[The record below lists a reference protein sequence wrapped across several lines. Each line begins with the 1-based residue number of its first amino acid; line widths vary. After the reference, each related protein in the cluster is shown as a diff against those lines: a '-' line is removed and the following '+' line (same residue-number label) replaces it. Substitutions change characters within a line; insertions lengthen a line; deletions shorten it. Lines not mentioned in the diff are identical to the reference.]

1 MLRRYGHLVYR
12 RARLTLVLATVAL
25 LGAAVLALGA
35 FGKLQVGGF
44 EDPSAQ
50 STQAEQLIDSRF
62 GGETNLVLL
71 VQAEDGTVDSPPVQA
86 AGRELARALAT
97 EPDVHNV
104 VSYWQ
109 SNAPPLRSQDGT
121 KALVLANVGG
131 DDNALGDRAAA
142 LIDKYGGEQT
152 AISVQA
158 GGNAAVSNDL
168 PTEVGRSLA
177 LAEAIAIP
185 LTMLLLVFAFGSLVA
200 AALPLVI
207 GLVAILGTLAE
218 LFVLG
223 SLTDVSVFSINLTTA
238 LGLGL
243 GIDFGLLLVSRFRE
257 QLAAGDEVREA
268 VVRTVETA
276 GRTVIFSA
284 ATVAAALAA
293 MLVFP
298 LFFLRSFAYAG
309 IGVVAISAVAA
320 LVVIPALLSVLGRR
334 VERGRVP
341 FIRANRG
348 AASPLW
354 GRIARGVLRRP
365 VLATVPV
372 LAGLLI
378 AASPLLGISFGTPDE
393 GVLPPNTQS
402 RQVADAMRADFAGND
417 AAAIDV
423 VVDAPVAA
431 GPLTAY
437 AQQLSRLPDVA
448 RVDSSAGTF
457 VDGRPGPA
465 TGTAAALGRPDAQR
479 LSVVTTVEPKSGAAQ
494 DLVRTIRNQ
503 PGPAGSAGGQVLVG
517 GADARLVDTR
527 HAIGDR
533 LPMAGGLI
541 IVTTFILLFLFTGSL
556 IQPIRALVLNALSL
570 AATVGVMTWIFQD
583 GNLSSLLGFT
593 PRPMDMAMTVL
604 LFCVAF
610 GLSMDYEVIV
620 TSRIKELHDQG
631 LPTAEAVV
639 QGLART
645 GRIVSTAAGL
655 LAVTLLAFG
664 TGSVSFLQMFGLG
677 SGLAILLDATL
688 VRGVLVPVVMRALD
702 TRIWYAP
709 RLLRRLHARVALSE
723 T

>member
-1 MLRRYGHLVYR
+1 MLGRYGDLIFR
-12 RARLTLVLATVAL
+12 RARLTLVLAVVTL
-25 LGAAVLALGA
+25 LGAAVLAMGA
-35 FGKLQVGGF
+35 FGKLQIGGF
-44 EDPSAQ
+44 QDPSAQ
-50 STQAEQLIDSRF
+50 STQAEELIDSQF

-71 VQAEDGTVDSPPVQA
+71 VHAETGTVDSPPVRT
-86 AGRELARALAT
+86 AGQELARALST
-97 EPDVHNV
+97 EPDIRNV

-109 SNAPPLRSQDGT
+109 SNSPPLKSKDGT
-121 KALVLANVGG
+121 EALVLAHVTGN
-131 DDNALGDRAAA
+131 DNELGDRAAA
-142 LIDKYGGEQT
+142 IIDKYGADQP
-152 AISVQA
+152 AISVRA
-158 GGNAAVSNDL
+158 GGNAAISNDL
-168 PTEVGRSLA
+168 PAEVSRSLA
-177 LAEAIAIP
+177 LAEGIAIP
-185 LTMLLLVFAFGSLVA
+185 LTLLLLVLAFGSLVA

-207 GLVAILGTLAE
+207 GLVAILGTFAE

-243 GIDFGLLLVSRFRE
+243 GIDFALLMVSRFRE
-257 QLAAGDEVREA
+257 QLAAGDEVRAA

-309 IGVVAISAVAA
+309 IGVVALTAVAA
-320 LVVIPALLSVLGRR
+320 LVIVPALLSVLGHR

-341 FIRANRG
+341 GIRSNRG
-348 AASPLW
+348 SASPVW

-365 VLATVPV
+365 VVATVPV
-372 LAGLLI
+372 LAGLLL

-393 GVLPPNTQS
+393 GVLPADTNS
-402 RQVADAMRADFAGND
+402 RQVADALRTNFAGND

-423 VVDAPVAA
+423 VVDAPVAPA
-431 GPLTAY
+431 PLVAY
-437 AQQLSRLPDVA
+437 TQQLSQLPHVA

-457 VDGRPGPA
+457 VAGRPGPA
-465 TGTAAALGRPDAQR
+465 TGAAAALSRPDAQR
-479 LSVVTTVEPKSGAAQ
+479 LSVVTTVEPKSGPAQ
-494 DLVRTIRNQ
+494 DLVHTIRGL
-503 PGPAGSAGGQVLVG
+503 PGPVADRPLVG
-517 GADARLVDTR
+517 GVDAQLVDTR
-527 HAIGDR
+527 HAIGSR
-533 LPMAGGLI
+533 LPLAGGMI

-570 AATVGVMTWIFQD
+570 AATIGVMTWIFQD
-583 GNLSSLLGFT
+583 GHLGSLLGFT

-604 LFCVAF
+604 LFCVTF

-631 LPTAEAVV
+631 ASTADAVV

-645 GRIVSTAAGL
+645 GRIVSTAAAL

-677 SGLAILLDATL
+677 SGLAILVDATL
-688 VRGVLVPVVMRALD
+688 VRGVLVPAVMRLLD

-709 RLLRRLHARVALSE
+709 RVLRRLYTRVALSE
-723 T
+723 S